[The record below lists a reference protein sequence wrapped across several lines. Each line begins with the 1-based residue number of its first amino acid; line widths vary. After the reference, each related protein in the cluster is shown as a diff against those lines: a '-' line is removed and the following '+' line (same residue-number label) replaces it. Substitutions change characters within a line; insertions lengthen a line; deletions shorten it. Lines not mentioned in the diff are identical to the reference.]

1 MSDDLETSFAR
12 LREAFARA
20 APAWRPLRPGPRIPA
35 APARRFRP
43 AFTLATA
50 AAVAVAVWL
59 LAPARPRVADLPSL
73 IDHEPRDLFATLDLP
88 STEGLLPSHLTVVM
102 P

>member
-12 LREAFARA
+12 LREADARA
-20 APAWRPLRPGPRIPA
+20 APAWRPLRPGPLTA
-35 APARRFRP
+35 ATPARRFRP
-43 AFTLATA
+43 AVPLAVA
-50 AAVAVAVWL
+50 AAVGAAVWL

-88 STEGLLPSHLTVVM
+88 STDGLLPSHLTVVM